1 MHMWA
6 IEGATTT
13 TSATASSNSLGEE
26 AEEDAMV
33 ESCLVYCF
41 CCVVRLW
48 VGLFVLAT
56 GWGQELGNKRLRRE
70 NSKEHVQR
78 ADGNGLCGV
87 DANLTAHH
95 VVK

>member
-56 GWGQELGNKRLRRE
+56 GWGQELGNKRLRQ
-70 NSKEHVQR
+70 EHVCKGR
-78 ADGNGLCGV
+78 MANWFGLCGV

>member
-70 NSKEHVQR
+70 NSKEHVCKGRMAMDCVASTQISP
-78 ADGNGLCGV
+78 
-87 DANLTAHH
+87 HIMW
-95 VVK
+95 